1 MSDIIRLLP
10 DSIANQIAAGE
21 VIQRPASVVKELME
35 NAIDAGASSI
45 QLILRDSGKT
55 LIQIIDDGKGM
66 SETDARMAFE
76 RHATSK
82 IKSAEELSFIKTM
95 GFRGEA
101 LASIAAIA
109 HVELVTRHADRELG
123 TKISIKGSKLEK
135 QEAIN
140 HPIGSNFSIRNLFF
154 NVPARRKFL
163 KSDPVEL
170 KHILEEFH
178 RIALAHPEKFFSLHH
193 NDNELYHLPK
203 SKLRQRIVSIFG
215 KAYNDKL
222 IPVSEFTDII
232 NIDGYIAKPEF
243 CKKSRNEQYIFVNRR
258 YIKSHYLNHA
268 IRTAYEELIQK
279 DMHPF
284 FVLFFEIDP
293 ASIDINVHPTK
304 QEIKFEEGRLIYNYL
319 RVSVKRAIGQY
330 SLTPQLDFDNTDIIT
345 RSADF
350 KTKTNSSNSTSNNSS
365 FTPQTPAK
373 VKVDNWESIYE
384 NLIQQNSQPNST
396 GAITLGSK
404 ANHTD
409 GGEGVLFSKEK
420 SQKAPYQLHNSYII
434 SQIKSG
440 MMIIDQQAASE
451 RIMYED
457 LLSSIEKSH
466 RLVQKLLFPI
476 TLHLTTEESILLE
489 GILENVKQMGFE
501 LESFGNNSFIVH
513 GTPSVISE
521 TIDVESLLKEL
532 IIQYGQDRTLNLG
545 VEESIAKSLA
555 RSAAVKRGTR
565 LDQEEMQKLIDLL
578 FACEVP
584 TIAPNGSKCFI
595 TRDLDAI
602 QKLF

>member
-66 SETDARMAFE
+66 TETDARMAFE

-82 IKSAEELSFIKTM
+82 IRSAEELSFIKTM

-101 LASIAAIA
+101 LASVAAIA
-109 HVELVTRHADRELG
+109 HVDLITRHADRELG

-135 QEAIN
+135 QEAIS
-140 HPIGSNFSIRNLFF
+140 HPVGSNFSIRNLFF

-203 SKLRQRIVSIFG
+203 SKLRQRIVSVFG
-215 KAYNDKL
+215 KSYNDKL

-330 SLTPQLDFDNTDIIT
+330 SLTPQLDFDNTDVIA

-350 KTKTNSSNSTSNNSS
+350 KTKSDNNSGTS
-365 FTPQTPAK
+365 TFAPQSNTKA
-373 VKVDNWESIYE
+373 KVDNWESVYE
-384 NLIQQNSQPNST
+384 NLIQQNSQSSST
-396 GAITLGSK
+396 NAITLNSR
-404 ANHTD
+404 ANHQDT
-409 GGEGVLFSKEK
+409 GEDVLFSKAN
-420 SQKAPYQLHNSYII
+420 SQKAPYQLHNSYVI

-451 RIMYED
+451 RIMYEE
-457 LLSSIEKSH
+457 LLQSVKKSH

-476 TLHLTTEESILLE
+476 TLQLTTEESILLE
-489 GILENVKQMGFE
+489 GILENVKEMGFE

-513 GTPSVISE
+513 GTPSIISE

-555 RSAAVKRGTR
+555 RSAAIKRGTR

-578 FACEVP
+578 FACEIP
-584 TIAPNGSKCFI
+584 TLALNGSKCFI
-595 TRDLDAI
+595 TRDLDTI